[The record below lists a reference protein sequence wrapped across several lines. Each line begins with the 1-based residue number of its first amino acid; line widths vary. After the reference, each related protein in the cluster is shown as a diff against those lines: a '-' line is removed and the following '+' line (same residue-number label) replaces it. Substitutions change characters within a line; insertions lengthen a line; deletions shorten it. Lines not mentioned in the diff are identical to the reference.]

1 MPECTQLPGVG
12 VVGGAARAVERW
24 RRLRALA
31 EAAGRNRRV
40 VDSVLISPA
49 ISIVP

>member
-1 MPECTQLPGVG
+1 MYPVARRR

-31 EAAGRNRRV
+31 EAAGCNRRV
-40 VDSVLISPA
+40 VDSILISPA
-49 ISIVP
+49 LRTSIVP